1 MLNYL
6 RTETFENNWTL
17 EIYQDDQKPYYSC
30 LTCIVKRNGVIVDD
44 NPYLFQTGTLVDVG
58 FGSIDELI
66 RVVTHEA
73 IFDEQ

>member
-1 MLNYL
+1 
-6 RTETFENNWTL
+6 
-17 EIYQDDQKPYYSC
+17 
-30 LTCIVKRNGVIVDD
+30 VIVDD

>member
-1 MLNYL
+1 MINYL

-73 IFDEQ
+73 IFDGQ